1 MMAEHIHALPE
12 GYRLH
17 EYELVRV
24 LGAGGFGITYLC
36 FDHNLDQARAIKEY
50 LPADLATRVSG
61 QSVRSN
67 SSSAQDDFDAGLNS
81 FLIEAKMLARFEHR
95 NIVKVHRCFSDN
107 GTAYIVM
114 EYAEGDTLDSILKE
128 HGTLD
133 EQTLLSILLPIMDG
147 LDRVHAQKTLH
158 RDIKPGNVIIRDS
171 DNSPVLIDFG
181 AARQAIESKS
191 RSITAIIT
199 AGFAPFEQ
207 YSSYGNQ
214 GPWTDIYALG
224 AMAYLALCGEKPP
237 EAPLRMRN
245 DPMIPLAKRCA
256 GKASPAVLEAIDWA
270 LRPYEE
276 ERPQSIAEWRA
287 AFEGKPF
294 NRPATPLTDSDP
306 TIKVAAAQAMSTP
319 RPAASV
325 ATNTSAP
332 AQRNVRLW
340 AGVAAV
346 TVVAAAGIFYATGP
360 RSTSTDFLLPLTVEL
375 PAGSYVMGSEP
386 GTGDPDEWP
395 SRQVT
400 LARPLTIGQQEVTVE
415 EYRAFADATGRPQP
429 QGNATLPVTGVSW
442 QDAKDYANWLSQQ
455 SGTSYRLPSEA
466 EWEYAARR
474 GSPSAW
480 PWGES
485 ADGAQVVCAGCDGTN
500 PTGPVSADAGSR
512 LNWAAGDLFNMHGN
526 VWEWVE
532 DCARDSYVG
541 APADGSVW
549 TATDANTCS
558 RILRGG
564 SWREAPPLTR
574 SAFRDWKPADT
585 RRDDI
590 GFRLVKEVTR

>member
-1 MMAEHIHALPE
+1 MMAEHIHALPD

-17 EYELVRV
+17 EYELIRV

-67 SSSAQDDFDAGLNS
+67 STSAQDDFDAGLNS
-81 FLIEAKMLARFEHR
+81 FLVEAKMLARFEHR

-128 HGTLD
+128 QGTLD

-245 DPMIPLAKRCA
+245 DPMIALAKRCA
-256 GKASPAVLEAIDWA
+256 GKASPAVLAAIDWA

-287 AFEGKPF
+287 AFDGSP
-294 NRPATPLTDSDP
+294 
-306 TIKVAAAQAMSTP
+306 VY
-319 RPAASV
+319 RPAANLADSDQTV
-325 ATNTSAP
+325 KIPARPDKPAQAP
-332 AQRNVRLW
+332 AASSVQDAAAPAKRNVALW
-340 AGVAAV
+340 AGVATVAV
-346 TVVAAAGIFYATGP
+346 AAAAGIFYFMGSA
-360 RSTSTDFLLPLTVEL
+360 STPAGFMLPPTTVL
-375 PAGSYVMGSEP
+375 PAGDFVMGSEP

-395 SRQVT
+395 SRRVT
-400 LARPLTIGQQEVTVE
+400 LAAPLEMGQKEVTIG
-415 EYRAFADATGRPQP
+415 EYRLFADATGQVAPR
-429 QGNATLPVTGVSW
+429 GDDSLPVTGISW
-442 QDAKDYANWLSQQ
+442 NDAKAYAIWLSERT
-455 SGTSYRLPSEA
+455 GARYRLPSEA
-466 EWEYAARR
+466 EWEYAART
-474 GSPSAW
+474 GTTSAW
-480 PWGES
+480 PWGEQ
-485 ADGAQVVCAGCDGTN
+485 ADGAQVVCAGCDGAT
-500 PTGPVSADAGSR
+500 PTGPVGADTGSR
-512 LNWAAGDLFNMHGN
+512 VTWASGNLFNMHGN

-541 APADGSVW
+541 APVDGSVW
-549 TATDANTCS
+549 TAPDAGACS

-564 SWREAPPLTR
+564 SWREPPPLTR